1 MNLTQNFE
9 LVWPKLKTFNATA
22 GQEGNGEMEKVL
34 AMVVLGLGSFVAGI
48 LPAFI
53 SERNRRR
60 FPLTTSLMLCFG
72 AGILL
77 ATALIHILP
86 EVRNQMKS
94 NWAEISLC
102 AGFFAIYFIDEFIH
116 YFFGEA
122 IQHSHSHDNNHS
134 HNTISGNTTS
144 ISNNHRHNYGTL
156 QNSESAPLLGDHN
169 TEANGNSHSHNHHT
183 HEHDNHGNHHSH
195 ETNHEHAACTDE
207 IVEDANAR
215 ICHTSHTEPCS
226 QSMTGTLG
234 LFVAL
239 SLHSAIEG
247 LAIGVQ
253 DSSTKVL
260 FLLGAVACHKF
271 VMGFCLGLEFRS
283 NPQTPLKSQIIGISV
298 FALGAICGIGLGMI
312 IVDIPS
318 SWSTTA
324 LPVIQGLAG
333 GTLLYVTVCEVIPRE
348 KARWHL
354 NSERRLAGFAQFLVV
369 AVGFT
374 TMCIVNFYLD
384 GKFHHNRLIDISL

>member
-1 MNLTQNFE
+1 MNLTRNFQMVIPT
-9 LVWPKLKTFNATA
+9 LTA
-22 GQEGNGEMEKVL
+22 LNSSAVQENDSGKMEKLL
-34 AMVVLGLGSFVAGI
+34 AMLVLGMGSFISGL
-48 LPAFI
+48 LPALI

-60 FPLTTSLMLCFG
+60 FPLTASLMLCFG

-86 EVRNQMKS
+86 EVRKQLNS

-102 AGFFAIYFIDEFIH
+102 AGFLIIYFIDEFIH

-122 IQHSHSHDNNHS
+122 IQHTHDHENNSRHSMATPS
-134 HNTISGNTTS
+134 
-144 ISNNHRHNYGTL
+144 SNINQRHNYGAL
-156 QNSESAPLLGDHN
+156 QNSESEPLLRSN
-169 TEANGNSHSHNHHT
+169 
-183 HEHDNHGNHHSH
+183 
-195 ETNHEHAACTDE
+195 ETSSNDGSQSYHNHEHSHHNHSGNHAHIHCNDE

-247 LAIGVQ
+247 VAIGVQ
-253 DSSTKVL
+253 DSATKVL

-298 FALGAICGIGLGMI
+298 FALGAVCGIGLGMI
-312 IVDIPS
+312 VVDIPS
-318 SWSTTA
+318 TWSKTA
-324 LPVIQGLAG
+324 LPIIQGLAG

-369 AVGFT
+369 AMGFT
-374 TMCIVNFYLD
+374 AMCVINFYFD
-384 GKFHHNRLIDISL
+384 

>member
-9 LVWPKLKTFNATA
+9 LVWPKLNSFNETTTLQD
-22 GQEGNGEMEKVL
+22 GKGEMEKVL
-34 AMVVLGLGSFVAGI
+34 AMVVLGLGSFISGI

-86 EVRNQMKS
+86 EVRKQMNS

-102 AGFFAIYFIDEFIH
+102 AGFFAIYFVDEFIH

-122 IQHSHSHDNNHS
+122 IQHSHGHDEPHS
-134 HNTISGNTTS
+134 HNTTPQNTTL
-144 ISNNHRHNYGTL
+144 SNNHRHNYGSL
-156 QNSESAPLLGDHN
+156 HNSESAPLLSAQN
-169 TEANGNSHSHNHHT
+169 TEANGGTQQHNNHAHL
-183 HEHDNHGNHHSH
+183 HEHGNGNNHSH
-195 ETNHEHAACTDE
+195 EENHHEHVHCNDE

-283 NPQTPLKSQIIGISV
+283 NPQTPMKSQIIGISV
-298 FALGAICGIGLGMI
+298 FAMGAICGIGLGMI
-312 IVDIPS
+312 IVDVPS

-369 AVGFT
+369 AIGFSA
-374 TMCIVNFYLD
+374 MCIINFYLD
-384 GKFHHNRLIDISL
+384 DDA